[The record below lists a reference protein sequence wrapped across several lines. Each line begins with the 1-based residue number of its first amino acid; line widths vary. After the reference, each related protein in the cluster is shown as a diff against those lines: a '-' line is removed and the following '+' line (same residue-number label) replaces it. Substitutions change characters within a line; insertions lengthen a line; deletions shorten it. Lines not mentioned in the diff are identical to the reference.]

1 MDNQDWTPVIV
12 KRRGGSGSGPGAGK
26 GSTGRVDAK
35 DLAHR
40 DAARKARAIEEKEVG
55 KVKNVSK
62 ESRAE
67 LARVRI
73 EKEMTQPQA
82 DAACGLPRN
91 TFNGLESGKII
102 PTGDMISKIARGI
115 RVNIKLEQSV

>member
-1 MDNQDWTPVIV
+1 MDNQDWTPVVI
-12 KRRGGSGSGPGAGK
+12 KRRGGPRADGAGK
-26 GSTGRVDAK
+26 SSTGRIDAK
-35 DLAHR
+35 ELAHK

-55 KVKNVSK
+55 KVKHVSN

-73 EKEMTQPQA
+73 EKGMSQAQA

-91 TFNGLESGKII
+91 TFNGLESGKIV
-102 PTGDMISKIARGI
+102 PTGDILSKVARGI
-115 RVNIKLEQSV
+115 HVNIKLE

>member
-1 MDNQDWTPVIV
+1 MENQDWTPVVI
-12 KRRGGSGSGPGAGK
+12 KRRGGARAEGAGK

-35 DLAHR
+35 ELAHK

-55 KVKNVSK
+55 KVKHVST

-73 EKEMTQPQA
+73 EKGMSQAQA

-91 TFNGLESGKII
+91 TFNGLESGKIV
-102 PTGDMISKIARGI
+102 PTGDILSKVARGI
-115 RVNIKLEQSV
+115 HVNIKLE

>member
-1 MDNQDWTPVIV
+1 MDNQDWTPVVI
-12 KRRGGSGSGPGAGK
+12 KRRGGHRGDGAGK
-26 GSTGRVDAK
+26 SSTGRVDAK
-35 DLAHR
+35 ELAHK

-55 KVKNVSK
+55 KVKHVSN

-73 EKEMTQPQA
+73 EKNMSQAQA

-91 TFNGLESGKII
+91 TFNGLESGKIV
-102 PTGDMISKIARGI
+102 PTGDILSKVARGI
-115 RVNIKLEQSV
+115 HVNIKLE

>member
-1 MDNQDWTPVIV
+1 MDNQDWTPIVV
-12 KRRGGSGSGPGAGK
+12 KRRGAPSTGSGK
-26 GSTGRVDAK
+26 GSTGRMDVK
-35 DLAHR
+35 DIAHR
-40 DAARKARAIEEKEVG
+40 DAARKARAIEEKDIG
-55 KVKNVSK
+55 KRKRLTN

-91 TFNGLESGKII
+91 TFNGLESGKIV
-102 PTGDMISKIARGI
+102 PTGDMISKVARGI
-115 RVNIKLEQSV
+115 HVNIKLE